1 MQFWERPEKAQ
12 NWSDFDLSKNHR
24 KNSTLFRKYW
34 SWDTMFCKQKIIVL
48 HGNYS
53 TDPNNVSSEVKSHI
67 FSIGIGQCTFA
78 TFLRNCTI
86 CTHTH
91 TQMLPYK
98 IYALMNDFDDIC
110 IYEWYERCQ
119 CNICTWASAIT
130 AAEPKKNKSWRIF
143 HQAAKSYFRYL
154 CCHLW
159 MCVQTATNK
168 QKHIPV
174 ISVRSIKRNCFL

>member
-1 MQFWERPEKAQ
+1 M
-12 NWSDFDLSKNHR
+12 
-24 KNSTLFRKYW
+24 
-34 SWDTMFCKQKIIVL
+34 L

-53 TDPNNVSSEVKSHI
+53 TDPNNASSQVKSHI
-67 FSIGIGQCTFA
+67 FFIGIGQCTFA
-78 TFLRNCTI
+78 TFPRNCTI
-86 CTHTH
+86 CTNTH

-110 IYEWYERCQ
+110 IYEWYDRCQ

-159 MCVQTATNK
+159 MCVQTKAYSRNFSSLDK
-168 QKHIPV
+168 KKLLSV
-174 ISVRSIKRNCFL
+174 IGVSSCFTRFLLAIST